1 MNFSADKEIIL
12 KKIRKALTQSTPIP
26 YPGSEGAGN
35 VFHGPQQ
42 EPEVEF
48 AEQFTRLT
56 GKFMYCM
63 NEQEA
68 VDNLIALAKLNK
80 WTSLYCPDVKLKE
93 MLKGL
98 QFCGIDTESL
108 KNSDAAI
115 TGCECL
121 IARTGSLILSSAI
134 PGGRTASVY
143 APIHICI
150 AYSSQLVW
158 GIKEG
163 IEFITSKY
171 GTEIPSS
178 LSLATG
184 PSRTADIEK
193 TLVVGIHGPGE
204 TYVFLIDDRN

>member
-1 MNFSADKEIIL
+1 
-12 KKIRKALTQSTPIP
+12 
-26 YPGSEGAGN
+26 
-35 VFHGPQQ
+35 Q

-68 VDNLIALAKLNK
+68 IDNLIALAQLNK

-98 QFCGIDTESL
+98 QFSGIDTESL

-193 TLVVGIHGPGE
+193 TLVVG
-204 TYVFLIDDRN
+204 